1 MQMIA
6 EPCAGEADQAHTGGY
21 AGDCVDEGAQVS
33 RIGPAECADCVACER
48 VCPG

>member
-6 EPCAGEADQAHTGGY
+6 EPCAGAPDQTCTGGY
-21 AGDCVDEGAQVS
+21 AGDCVDEGVQAS
-33 RIGPAECADCVACER
+33 RISPGEYADYVACER